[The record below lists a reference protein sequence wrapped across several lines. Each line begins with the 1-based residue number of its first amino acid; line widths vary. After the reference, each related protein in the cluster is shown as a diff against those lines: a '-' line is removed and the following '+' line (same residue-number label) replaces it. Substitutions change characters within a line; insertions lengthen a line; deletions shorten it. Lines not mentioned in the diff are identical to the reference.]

1 MPGEDFI
8 QSSLLRFYA
17 GSKYFVMAQTTVN
30 GAASSATQTLVST
43 TGMAA
48 GDKIYFET
56 TGAERTILS
65 VDSGT
70 VVTLTATISTTN
82 GETVNH
88 NRYVDLATCGTIVLD
103 GQDGKLYVQWD
114 DIAELEGRMWLIFNR
129 TGDTTYRIE
138 SADASIFNDD
148 VGSVLDP
155 LGGARGATVLH
166 CFGGKMWAWYWTA
179 YA

>member
-8 QSSLLRFYA
+8 QASMLRISP
-17 GSKYFVMAQTTVN
+17 GSKYFVMGQTTVN
-30 GAASSATQTLVST
+30 GAASSATQTFANTQSF
-43 TGMAA
+43 AA

-56 TGAERTILS
+56 TGEERTILS

-103 GQDGKLYVQWD
+103 GQDGRLYVQWD
-114 DIAELEGRMWLIFNR
+114 DITELEGRMWLIFSR
-129 TGDTTYRIE
+129 SGDTTYQIW
-138 SADASIFNDD
+138 SADSSNFNDD
-148 VGSVLDP
+148 VGSLLDP
-155 LGGARGATVLH
+155 QGGARGATILH